1 MTRLRKAGTF
11 TVMIL
16 LLTLPASLSL
26 TAADQKE
33 EKAKAEK
40 KQAEWIR
47 NTLRYGIQSE
57 RLQAI
62 EKIPLVKDKARQRSL
77 LDLLTRSLKDELDTQ
92 VLVKGFYQLSNLD
105 HRPAIDLMEDKL
117 DHKSEDVRNAAVYG
131 LKTLDAR
138 GTRKKLMKLLQK
150 QDMSKDSNFNEALIR
165 ALAAFEEKD
174 LVPWAIEKIRDPAT
188 TRINRENLL
197 IFLGEVGGPGV
208 EEMLLEIY
216 TDEAEA
222 ETARAYAVN
231 GLAKLKVRSATE
243 KIKEQIEII
252 ENYPFKKRKRLNR
265 LYMYSV
271 AALVRLGDREA
282 YPRLVNGLRSN
293 NADTRVQAARLLKK
307 LEDKRSIDILRYKMN
322 YDPDARV
329 RKLAREALEKM
340 GENVDEA
347 EK

>member
-1 MTRLRKAGTF
+1 M
-11 TVMIL
+11 
-16 LLTLPASLSL
+16 
-26 TAADQKE
+26 AADSKE
-33 EKAKAEK
+33 DKEKTEK

-47 NTLRYGIQSE
+47 KTLRYGIQSE
-57 RLQAI
+57 RKLAI
-62 EKIPLVKDKARQRSL
+62 EKIPLIEDKARQRSL
-77 LDLLTRSLKDELDTQ
+77 LDLLTESLRDELDTQ
-92 VLVKGFYQLSNLD
+92 ILVKGFYQLSNLN
-105 HRPAIDLMEDKL
+105 HRPAVDLMEANL

-131 LKTLDAR
+131 LKKLDAR
-138 GTRKKLMKLLQK
+138 GTRKRLMKLLQK

-165 ALAAFEEKD
+165 TLAAFEEKD

-197 IFLGEVGGPGV
+197 IFLGEVGGNGV
-208 EEMLLEIY
+208 EEVLLEIY
-216 TDEAEA
+216 TDEAET
-222 ETARAYAVN
+222 ETARSYAVN
-231 GLAKLKVRSATE
+231 GLAKLKVRSARD
-243 KIKEQIEII
+243 KIREQVETI
-252 ENYPFKKRKRLNR
+252 ENYPFKKRQRLHR
-265 LYMYSV
+265 LYMYSI

-293 NADTRVQAARLLKK
+293 NADTRVQAARLLKE

-340 GENVDEA
+340 GVKVDEA